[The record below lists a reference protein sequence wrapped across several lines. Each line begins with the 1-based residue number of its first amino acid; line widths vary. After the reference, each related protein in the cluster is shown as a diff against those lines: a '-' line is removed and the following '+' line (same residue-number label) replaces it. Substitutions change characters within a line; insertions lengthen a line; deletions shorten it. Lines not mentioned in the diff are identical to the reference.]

1 LKRKTFII
9 LLAAVVVLGGIIGGA
24 FAGGMAI
31 GKSQGR
37 EEADQ
42 EWQNQFSQL
51 PSRFGEEDAQP
62 GTTDPG
68 VQFPGG
74 LLGRGGT
81 VGEVEKVE
89 GNVLTLSTLEG
100 TIQVLISDS
109 TTIQKMEEGVLDN
122 ILPGDSITVS
132 GERNEDGSIEA
143 TNIFI
148 TPSLG
153 TE

>member
-1 LKRKTFII
+1 
-9 LLAAVVVLGGIIGGA
+9 LLVAVVVLGGVIGGA

-42 EWQNQFSQL
+42 EWQNRLGQF
-51 PSRFGEEDAQP
+51 PSRFGEEGAQP
-62 GTTDPG
+62 GTADPG
-68 VQFPGG
+68 FQFPGG
-74 LLGRGGT
+74 FLGRGGT
-81 VGEVEKVE
+81 VGEVEKIE
-89 GNVLTLSTLEG
+89 DNVLTLSTLEG
-100 TIQVLISDS
+100 TIQVLTSDS
-109 TTIQKMEEGVLDN
+109 TTIQKMGEGVLAD
-122 ILPGDSITVS
+122 ILPGDRITVS

-148 TPSLG
+148 TLSSG

>member
-9 LLAAVVVLGGIIGGA
+9 LLAAVFVLGGVIGGA

-42 EWQNQFSQL
+42 EWQNRFS
-51 PSRFGEEDAQP
+51 GEEGAQP

-68 VQFPGG
+68 FQFPGG

-81 VGEVEKVE
+81 VGEVEKIE

-100 TIQVLISDS
+100 TIQVMISDS
-109 TTIQKMEEGVLDN
+109 TTIQKVEEGVLDN

-132 GERNEDGSIEA
+132 GERNEGGSIEA

>member
-1 LKRKTFII
+1 MKRKTFII
-9 LLAAVVVLGGIIGGA
+9 LLAAVVVLGGVIGGV

-51 PSRFGEEDAQP
+51 PSRFGEEGASPD
-62 GTTDPG
+62 TTDPG
-68 VQFPGG
+68 FQFPGG
-74 LLGRGGT
+74 LWGMGGT
-81 VGEVEKVE
+81 VGEVEKIE

-153 TE
+153 AE